1 MLTILWNLREN
12 ISKGKVFLF
21 VFCLF
26 IFLEKDSVKD
36 ENKFVE
42 LINQIFL
49 WIWEH
54 Q

>member
-26 IFLEKDSVKD
+26 FLEKGSVKD